1 MDRKVFPEMV
11 KLITRTLT
19 KSPKKGVPIL
29 NEWHYENPAD
39 PCQENLPV
47 DAFQRRKDTILNL
60 MVDEALRCTKCQSMT
75 IQSLTVTDSSETLI
89 EEDVQEFAPPQ
100 IFPTL
105 VLTYT
110 ALDREGALLLWKIFP
125 ILEVLSLMDVQFLD
139 TSAVRENM
147 TSMICPRLKKLY
159 LHYNNSGFPM
169 EDQYQLLLS
178 CPSLVAF
185 HWVLPN
191 GNERHLFTSRFMEIR
206 QTYNPE
212 RVREV
217 EELHI
222 VGEMDDYGTALA
234 MNNMPG
240 IRSLSISIGNQIG
253 ILSLSA
259 MNNLAANLTRFE
271 SHSPLTTSAT
281 VEIVLFNCPL
291 LHTLVARKI
300 SALDVTRD
308 KQRHWMCARSLK
320 ILCLSF
326 AFESHEEQLQD
337 EVYQRLAGLTRLE
350 QLIMHEPCD
359 ENPGGFG
366 LRLRLAQ
373 GLGRLSTLK
382 NMSFLSTLEDFTQ
395 TPRMEEFKWMETHW
409 PKLKRYHCAYSGFS
423 MVHQ

>member
-1 MDRKVFPEMV
+1 MV

-47 DAFQRRKDTILNL
+47 DAFQRRKDTIVNL

-100 IFPTL
+100 IFSTLGLLQHLGLESIQPHKINWFLRPTSCFPCLQSL

-159 LHYNNSGFPM
+159 LHYNNGGFPM

-191 GNERHLFTSRFMEIR
+191 GNERHLFTSRFMEIH

-271 SHSPLTTSAT
+271 P
-281 VEIVLFNCPL
+281 IVPSRP
-291 LHTLVARKI
+291 AP
-300 SALDVTRD
+300 
-308 KQRHWMCARSLK
+308 RS
-320 ILCLSF
+320 
-326 AFESHEEQLQD
+326 
-337 EVYQRLAGLTRLE
+337 
-350 QLIMHEPCD
+350 
-359 ENPGGFG
+359 
-366 LRLRLAQ
+366 
-373 GLGRLSTLK
+373 RLSCLTVLY
-382 NMSFLSTLEDFTQ
+382 ST
-395 TPRMEEFKWMETHW
+395 PW
-409 PKLKRYHCAYSGFS
+409 
-423 MVHQ
+423 